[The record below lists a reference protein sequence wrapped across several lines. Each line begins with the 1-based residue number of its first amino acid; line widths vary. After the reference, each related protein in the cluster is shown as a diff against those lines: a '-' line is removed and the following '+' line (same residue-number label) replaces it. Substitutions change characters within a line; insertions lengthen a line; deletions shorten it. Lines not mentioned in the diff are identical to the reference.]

1 MKRRIT
7 KQIKVGKV
15 GIGSDYPIS
24 VQSMTTTK
32 TRNTDET
39 IQQVY
44 ELANNGADIVRV
56 TCNDIEAAKSLV
68 NISTRSPVPIIAD
81 IHFQY
86 KLALAAIEA
95 GVQGLRLNPGNIR
108 NEKHIKAVAKEALLA
123 NVPIRIGV
131 NAGSLDKDI
140 SKKYGDSTPKALVE
154 SALKELKYLEEVEFH
169 NIKISVKHSN
179 VPLMIE
185 SYRLLSEKVD
195 YPLHLGVTEAGPLP
209 GGLIKS
215 VSGISTLLS
224 EGIGDT
230 IRFSFINHMFAKWI
244 KSHRDLPMLINQ
256 WANVVRW
263 EMRTR
268 LFLRTSE
275 FLWQEGHTAHK
286 TQEEATSEA
295 LQMLDIYA
303 EFAEN
308 AAGVSVVKGIKSA
321 NERFAGATTTYSIEA
336 MMKDKK
342 ALQAGTS
349 HELGQNFSKAFEIQ
363 YSDENNELQHPFQT
377 SWGVSTRLIGMI
389 IMAHGDDKGLQLPP
403 KLAPTQSVL
412 IPIIPNEDSK
422 SVVLETVNKLHEEL
436 RESYRMKID
445 DRDNI
450 SPGFKFNEWELKG
463 VPLRIE
469 IGPKDIEKNSVVF
482 SRRDGVDGK
491 NSISINEVSQKLKDN
506 LDDIQSNL
514 LETSKNFRK
523 DNTIHV
529 DSKAE
534 LIDTLNS
541 TPGFVTCYWDENTSD
556 EIEIKDLTKATL
568 RCYLLENEGSAKAV
582 NNESVEGKKAIFS
595 KAY

>member
-1 MKRRIT
+1 MVEKIT
-7 KQIKVGKV
+7 PMSEDFNEWYTDIIQQAQLADYSPVKGTMVIRPYGYSLWEGVQAYLDKKFKETGHENAYFPLFIPNSFIKKEAEHVEGFSPELATVTHAGGKELEEPLV
-15 GIGSDYPIS
+15 VRPTS
-24 VQSMTTTK
+24 
-32 TRNTDET
+32 ET
-39 IQQVY
+39 I
-44 ELANNGADIVRV
+44 
-56 TCNDIEAAKSLV
+56 
-68 NISTRSPVPIIAD
+68 
-81 IHFQY
+81 
-86 KLALAAIEA
+86 
-95 GVQGLRLNPGNIR
+95 
-108 NEKHIKAVAKEALLA
+108 
-123 NVPIRIGV
+123 
-131 NAGSLDKDI
+131 
-140 SKKYGDSTPKALVE
+140 
-154 SALKELKYLEEVEFH
+154 
-169 NIKISVKHSN
+169 
-179 VPLMIE
+179 
-185 SYRLLSEKVD
+185 
-195 YPLHLGVTEAGPLP
+195 
-209 GGLIKS
+209 
-215 VSGISTLLS
+215 
-224 EGIGDT
+224 
-230 IRFSFINHMFAKWI
+230 INHMFARWI

-275 FLWQEGHTAHK
+275 FLWQEGHTAQK

-308 AAGVSVVKGIKSA
+308 AAAVSVVKGIKSA

-336 MMKDKK
+336 MMKDMK

-403 KLAPTQSVL
+403 NLAPTQSVL

-422 SVVLETVNKLHEEL
+422 SIVLETVNNLHEEL
-436 RESYRMKID
+436 RKDYRIKID

-469 IGPKDIEKNSVVF
+469 IGPKDIENNSVVF
-482 SRRDGVDGK
+482 SRRDGVNGK
-491 NSISINEVSQKLKDN
+491 SSISIDDVSQKLKEN

-523 DNTIHV
+523 ENTIHV

-568 RCYLLENEGSAKAV
+568 RCYLLDNEDSAKSV

>member
-1 MKRRIT
+1 MVEKIT
-7 KQIKVGKV
+7 PMSKDFNEWYTDIIQQAQLADYSPVKGTMVIRPYGYSLWEGVQAYLDKKFKETGHENAYFPLFIPNSFIQKEAEHVEGFSPELATVTHAGGKELEEPLV
-15 GIGSDYPIS
+15 VRPTS
-24 VQSMTTTK
+24 
-32 TRNTDET
+32 ET
-39 IQQVY
+39 I
-44 ELANNGADIVRV
+44 
-56 TCNDIEAAKSLV
+56 
-68 NISTRSPVPIIAD
+68 
-81 IHFQY
+81 
-86 KLALAAIEA
+86 
-95 GVQGLRLNPGNIR
+95 
-108 NEKHIKAVAKEALLA
+108 
-123 NVPIRIGV
+123 
-131 NAGSLDKDI
+131 
-140 SKKYGDSTPKALVE
+140 
-154 SALKELKYLEEVEFH
+154 
-169 NIKISVKHSN
+169 
-179 VPLMIE
+179 
-185 SYRLLSEKVD
+185 
-195 YPLHLGVTEAGPLP
+195 
-209 GGLIKS
+209 
-215 VSGISTLLS
+215 
-224 EGIGDT
+224 
-230 IRFSFINHMFAKWI
+230 INHMFAKWI

-436 RESYRMKID
+436 RESYRIKID

-491 NSISINEVSQKLKDN
+491 NSISINEVSEKLKDN

>member
-1 MKRRIT
+1 MVEKIT
-7 KQIKVGKV
+7 PMSEDFNEWYTDIIQQAQLADYSPVKGTMVIRPYGYSLWEGVQAYLDKKFKETGHENAYFPLFIPNSFIQKEAEHVEGFSPELATVTHAGGKELEEPLV
-15 GIGSDYPIS
+15 VRPTS
-24 VQSMTTTK
+24 
-32 TRNTDET
+32 ET
-39 IQQVY
+39 I
-44 ELANNGADIVRV
+44 
-56 TCNDIEAAKSLV
+56 
-68 NISTRSPVPIIAD
+68 
-81 IHFQY
+81 
-86 KLALAAIEA
+86 
-95 GVQGLRLNPGNIR
+95 
-108 NEKHIKAVAKEALLA
+108 
-123 NVPIRIGV
+123 
-131 NAGSLDKDI
+131 
-140 SKKYGDSTPKALVE
+140 
-154 SALKELKYLEEVEFH
+154 
-169 NIKISVKHSN
+169 
-179 VPLMIE
+179 
-185 SYRLLSEKVD
+185 
-195 YPLHLGVTEAGPLP
+195 
-209 GGLIKS
+209 
-215 VSGISTLLS
+215 
-224 EGIGDT
+224 
-230 IRFSFINHMFAKWI
+230 INHMFAKWI
-244 KSHRDLPMLINQ
+244 KSHRDLPMLVNQ

-491 NSISINEVSQKLKDN
+491 NSISINEVSEKLKDN

>member
-1 MKRRIT
+1 MVEKIT
-7 KQIKVGKV
+7 PMSEDFNEWYTDIIQQAQLADYSPVKGTMVIRPYGYSLWEGVQAYLDKKFKETGHENAYFPLFIPNSFIQKEAEHVEGFSPELATVTHAGGKELEEPLV
-15 GIGSDYPIS
+15 VRPTS
-24 VQSMTTTK
+24 
-32 TRNTDET
+32 ET
-39 IQQVY
+39 I
-44 ELANNGADIVRV
+44 
-56 TCNDIEAAKSLV
+56 
-68 NISTRSPVPIIAD
+68 
-81 IHFQY
+81 
-86 KLALAAIEA
+86 
-95 GVQGLRLNPGNIR
+95 
-108 NEKHIKAVAKEALLA
+108 
-123 NVPIRIGV
+123 
-131 NAGSLDKDI
+131 
-140 SKKYGDSTPKALVE
+140 
-154 SALKELKYLEEVEFH
+154 
-169 NIKISVKHSN
+169 
-179 VPLMIE
+179 
-185 SYRLLSEKVD
+185 
-195 YPLHLGVTEAGPLP
+195 
-209 GGLIKS
+209 
-215 VSGISTLLS
+215 
-224 EGIGDT
+224 
-230 IRFSFINHMFAKWI
+230 INHMFAKWI
-244 KSHRDLPMLINQ
+244 KSHRDLPMLVNQ

-403 KLAPTQSVL
+403 KLAPIQSVL

-436 RESYRMKID
+436 RENYRMKID

-463 VPLRIE
+463 VPLKIE

-491 NSISINEVSQKLKDN
+491 NSISINEVSEKLKDN

>member
-1 MKRRIT
+1 MVEKIT
-7 KQIKVGKV
+7 PMSEDFNEWYTDIIQQAQLADYSPVKGTMVIRPYGYSLWEGVQAYLDKKFKETGHENAYFPLFIPNSFIQKEAEHVEGFSPELATVTHAGGKELEEPLV
-15 GIGSDYPIS
+15 VRPTS
-24 VQSMTTTK
+24 
-32 TRNTDET
+32 ET
-39 IQQVY
+39 I
-44 ELANNGADIVRV
+44 
-56 TCNDIEAAKSLV
+56 
-68 NISTRSPVPIIAD
+68 
-81 IHFQY
+81 
-86 KLALAAIEA
+86 
-95 GVQGLRLNPGNIR
+95 
-108 NEKHIKAVAKEALLA
+108 
-123 NVPIRIGV
+123 
-131 NAGSLDKDI
+131 
-140 SKKYGDSTPKALVE
+140 
-154 SALKELKYLEEVEFH
+154 
-169 NIKISVKHSN
+169 
-179 VPLMIE
+179 
-185 SYRLLSEKVD
+185 
-195 YPLHLGVTEAGPLP
+195 
-209 GGLIKS
+209 
-215 VSGISTLLS
+215 
-224 EGIGDT
+224 
-230 IRFSFINHMFAKWI
+230 INHMFAKWI
-244 KSHRDLPMLINQ
+244 KSHRDLPMLVNQ

-436 RESYRMKID
+436 RKSYRMKID

-491 NSISINEVSQKLKDN
+491 NSISINEVSQELKDN

-568 RCYLLENEGSAKAV
+568 RCYLLENEGSVKAV

>member
-1 MKRRIT
+1 MVEKIT
-7 KQIKVGKV
+7 PMSEDFNEWYTDIIQQAQLADYSPVKGTMVIRPYGYSLWEGVQAYLDKKFKETGHENAYFPLFIPNSFIQKEAEHVEGFSPELATVTHAGGKELEEPLV
-15 GIGSDYPIS
+15 VRPTS
-24 VQSMTTTK
+24 
-32 TRNTDET
+32 ET
-39 IQQVY
+39 I
-44 ELANNGADIVRV
+44 
-56 TCNDIEAAKSLV
+56 
-68 NISTRSPVPIIAD
+68 
-81 IHFQY
+81 
-86 KLALAAIEA
+86 
-95 GVQGLRLNPGNIR
+95 
-108 NEKHIKAVAKEALLA
+108 
-123 NVPIRIGV
+123 
-131 NAGSLDKDI
+131 
-140 SKKYGDSTPKALVE
+140 
-154 SALKELKYLEEVEFH
+154 
-169 NIKISVKHSN
+169 
-179 VPLMIE
+179 
-185 SYRLLSEKVD
+185 
-195 YPLHLGVTEAGPLP
+195 
-209 GGLIKS
+209 
-215 VSGISTLLS
+215 
-224 EGIGDT
+224 
-230 IRFSFINHMFAKWI
+230 INHMFAKWI

-321 NERFAGATTTYSIEA
+321 NERFAGANTTYSIEA

-422 SVVLETVNKLHEEL
+422 SVVLETVNKLHKEL

-491 NSISINEVSQKLKDN
+491 NSISINDVSQKLKDN

>member
-1 MKRRIT
+1 MVEKIT
-7 KQIKVGKV
+7 PMSEDFNEWYTDIIQQAQLADYSPVKGTMVIRPYGYSLWEGVQAYLDKKFKETGHENAYFPLFIPNSFIQKEAEHVEGFSPELATVTHAGGKELEEPLV
-15 GIGSDYPIS
+15 VRPTS
-24 VQSMTTTK
+24 
-32 TRNTDET
+32 ET
-39 IQQVY
+39 I
-44 ELANNGADIVRV
+44 
-56 TCNDIEAAKSLV
+56 
-68 NISTRSPVPIIAD
+68 
-81 IHFQY
+81 
-86 KLALAAIEA
+86 
-95 GVQGLRLNPGNIR
+95 
-108 NEKHIKAVAKEALLA
+108 
-123 NVPIRIGV
+123 
-131 NAGSLDKDI
+131 
-140 SKKYGDSTPKALVE
+140 
-154 SALKELKYLEEVEFH
+154 
-169 NIKISVKHSN
+169 
-179 VPLMIE
+179 
-185 SYRLLSEKVD
+185 
-195 YPLHLGVTEAGPLP
+195 
-209 GGLIKS
+209 
-215 VSGISTLLS
+215 
-224 EGIGDT
+224 
-230 IRFSFINHMFAKWI
+230 INHMFAKWI

-491 NSISINEVSQKLKDN
+491 NAISINEVSQKLKDN

>member
-1 MKRRIT
+1 MSEDFNEWYTDIIQQAQLADYSPVKGTMVIRPYGYSLWEGVQAYLDKKFKETGHENAYFPLFIPNSFIQKEAEHVEGFSPELAT
-7 KQIKVGKV
+7 VTHAGGKELEEPLV
-15 GIGSDYPIS
+15 VRPTS
-24 VQSMTTTK
+24 
-32 TRNTDET
+32 ET
-39 IQQVY
+39 I
-44 ELANNGADIVRV
+44 
-56 TCNDIEAAKSLV
+56 
-68 NISTRSPVPIIAD
+68 
-81 IHFQY
+81 
-86 KLALAAIEA
+86 
-95 GVQGLRLNPGNIR
+95 
-108 NEKHIKAVAKEALLA
+108 
-123 NVPIRIGV
+123 
-131 NAGSLDKDI
+131 
-140 SKKYGDSTPKALVE
+140 
-154 SALKELKYLEEVEFH
+154 
-169 NIKISVKHSN
+169 
-179 VPLMIE
+179 
-185 SYRLLSEKVD
+185 
-195 YPLHLGVTEAGPLP
+195 
-209 GGLIKS
+209 
-215 VSGISTLLS
+215 
-224 EGIGDT
+224 
-230 IRFSFINHMFAKWI
+230 INHMFAKWI

-436 RESYRMKID
+436 RESYRIKID

>member
-1 MKRRIT
+1 MVEKIT
-7 KQIKVGKV
+7 PMSEDFNEWYTDIIQQAQLADYSPVKGTMVIRPYGYSLWEGVQAYLDKKFKETGHENAYFPLFIPNSFIKKEAEHVEGFSPELATVTHAGGKELEEPLV
-15 GIGSDYPIS
+15 VRPTS
-24 VQSMTTTK
+24 
-32 TRNTDET
+32 ET
-39 IQQVY
+39 I
-44 ELANNGADIVRV
+44 
-56 TCNDIEAAKSLV
+56 
-68 NISTRSPVPIIAD
+68 
-81 IHFQY
+81 
-86 KLALAAIEA
+86 
-95 GVQGLRLNPGNIR
+95 
-108 NEKHIKAVAKEALLA
+108 
-123 NVPIRIGV
+123 
-131 NAGSLDKDI
+131 
-140 SKKYGDSTPKALVE
+140 
-154 SALKELKYLEEVEFH
+154 
-169 NIKISVKHSN
+169 
-179 VPLMIE
+179 
-185 SYRLLSEKVD
+185 
-195 YPLHLGVTEAGPLP
+195 
-209 GGLIKS
+209 
-215 VSGISTLLS
+215 
-224 EGIGDT
+224 
-230 IRFSFINHMFAKWI
+230 INHMFARWI

-308 AAGVSVVKGIKSA
+308 AAAVSVVKGIKSS

-336 MMKDKK
+336 MMKDMK

-403 KLAPTQSVL
+403 NLAPTQSVL

-422 SVVLETVNKLHEEL
+422 SIVLETVNNLHEEL
-436 RESYRMKID
+436 RKDYRIKID

-469 IGPKDIEKNSVVF
+469 IGPKDIENNSVIF
-482 SRRDGVDGK
+482 SRRDGVNGK
-491 NSISINEVSQKLKDN
+491 SSISIDDVSQKLKEN

-523 DNTIHV
+523 ENTIHV
-529 DSKAE
+529 DSKVE

-568 RCYLLENEGSAKAV
+568 RCYLLDNEDSAKSV

>member
-1 MKRRIT
+1 MVEKIT
-7 KQIKVGKV
+7 PMSEDFNEWYTDIIQQAQLADYSPVKGTMVIRPYGYSLWEGVQAYLDKKFKETGHENAYFPLFIPNSFIQKEAEHVEGFSPELATVTHAGGKELEEPLV
-15 GIGSDYPIS
+15 VRPTS
-24 VQSMTTTK
+24 
-32 TRNTDET
+32 ET
-39 IQQVY
+39 I
-44 ELANNGADIVRV
+44 
-56 TCNDIEAAKSLV
+56 
-68 NISTRSPVPIIAD
+68 
-81 IHFQY
+81 
-86 KLALAAIEA
+86 
-95 GVQGLRLNPGNIR
+95 
-108 NEKHIKAVAKEALLA
+108 
-123 NVPIRIGV
+123 
-131 NAGSLDKDI
+131 
-140 SKKYGDSTPKALVE
+140 
-154 SALKELKYLEEVEFH
+154 
-169 NIKISVKHSN
+169 
-179 VPLMIE
+179 
-185 SYRLLSEKVD
+185 
-195 YPLHLGVTEAGPLP
+195 
-209 GGLIKS
+209 
-215 VSGISTLLS
+215 
-224 EGIGDT
+224 
-230 IRFSFINHMFAKWI
+230 INHMFAKWI

-422 SVVLETVNKLHEEL
+422 SVVLETVNKLHKEL

-491 NSISINEVSQKLKDN
+491 NSISINDVSQKLKDN

-582 NNESVEGKKAIFS
+582 NNESVEGKKVIFS

>member
-1 MKRRIT
+1 MVEKIT
-7 KQIKVGKV
+7 PMSEDFNEWYTDIIQQAQLADYSPVKGTMVIRPYGYSLWEGVQAYLDKKFKETGHENAYFPLFIPNSFIKKEAEHVEGFSPELATVTHAGGKELEEPLV
-15 GIGSDYPIS
+15 VRPTS
-24 VQSMTTTK
+24 
-32 TRNTDET
+32 ET
-39 IQQVY
+39 I
-44 ELANNGADIVRV
+44 
-56 TCNDIEAAKSLV
+56 
-68 NISTRSPVPIIAD
+68 
-81 IHFQY
+81 
-86 KLALAAIEA
+86 
-95 GVQGLRLNPGNIR
+95 
-108 NEKHIKAVAKEALLA
+108 
-123 NVPIRIGV
+123 
-131 NAGSLDKDI
+131 
-140 SKKYGDSTPKALVE
+140 
-154 SALKELKYLEEVEFH
+154 
-169 NIKISVKHSN
+169 
-179 VPLMIE
+179 
-185 SYRLLSEKVD
+185 
-195 YPLHLGVTEAGPLP
+195 
-209 GGLIKS
+209 
-215 VSGISTLLS
+215 
-224 EGIGDT
+224 
-230 IRFSFINHMFAKWI
+230 INHMFARWI

-308 AAGVSVVKGIKSA
+308 AAAVSVVKGIKSA

-336 MMKDKK
+336 MMKDMK

-363 YSDENNELQHPFQT
+363 YSDENNELQHPYQT

-403 KLAPTQSVL
+403 NLAPTQSVL

-422 SVVLETVNKLHEEL
+422 SVVLETVNNLHEEL
-436 RESYRMKID
+436 RKDYRIKID

-469 IGPKDIEKNSVVF
+469 IGPKDIENNSVVF
-482 SRRDGVDGK
+482 SRRDGVNGK
-491 NSISINEVSQKLKDN
+491 SSISIDDVSQKLKEN

-523 DNTIHV
+523 ENTIHV

-568 RCYLLENEGSAKAV
+568 RCYLLDNEDSAKSV
-582 NNESVEGKKAIFS
+582 NNESVEGKKAVFS

>member
-1 MKRRIT
+1 MVEKIT
-7 KQIKVGKV
+7 PMSEDFNEWYTDIIQQAQLADYSPVKGTMVIRPYGYSLWEGVQAYLDKKFKETGHENAYFPLFIPNSFIKKEAEHVEGFSPELATVTHAGGKELEEPLV
-15 GIGSDYPIS
+15 VRPTS
-24 VQSMTTTK
+24 
-32 TRNTDET
+32 ET
-39 IQQVY
+39 I
-44 ELANNGADIVRV
+44 
-56 TCNDIEAAKSLV
+56 
-68 NISTRSPVPIIAD
+68 
-81 IHFQY
+81 
-86 KLALAAIEA
+86 
-95 GVQGLRLNPGNIR
+95 
-108 NEKHIKAVAKEALLA
+108 
-123 NVPIRIGV
+123 
-131 NAGSLDKDI
+131 
-140 SKKYGDSTPKALVE
+140 
-154 SALKELKYLEEVEFH
+154 
-169 NIKISVKHSN
+169 
-179 VPLMIE
+179 
-185 SYRLLSEKVD
+185 
-195 YPLHLGVTEAGPLP
+195 
-209 GGLIKS
+209 
-215 VSGISTLLS
+215 
-224 EGIGDT
+224 
-230 IRFSFINHMFAKWI
+230 INHMFARWI

-308 AAGVSVVKGIKSA
+308 AAAVSVVKGIKSA

-336 MMKDKK
+336 MMKDMK

-389 IMAHGDDKGLQLPP
+389 IMAHGDDNGLQLPP
-403 KLAPTQSVL
+403 NLAPTQSVL

-422 SVVLETVNKLHEEL
+422 SIVLETVNNLHEEL
-436 RESYRMKID
+436 RKDYRIKID

-469 IGPKDIEKNSVVF
+469 IGPKDIENNSVVF
-482 SRRDGVDGK
+482 SRRDGVNGK
-491 NSISINEVSQKLKDN
+491 SSISIDDVSQKLKEN

-523 DNTIHV
+523 ENTIHV

-568 RCYLLENEGSAKAV
+568 RCYLLDNEDSAKSV